1 MAAAAHAMARG
12 AANGRAFRGLAG
24 EARAMV
30 QDADKRAEA
39 ADMDA
44 KAAKM
49 ASDMW
54 MANAA
59 E

>member
-1 MAAAAHAMARG
+1 MA
-12 AANGRAFRGLAG
+12 
-24 EARAMV
+24 

-49 ASDMW
+49 ASDMR